1 MKRHSRAAADHG
13 RRPSVSEAHP
23 SPSSST
29 AIELRGIRKHFGP
42 VRANDGIDLKVR
54 AGTIHGILGE
64 NGAGKSTLM
73 KILAGFIPMTGG
85 TILMDGH
92 EASYA
97 DPAGA
102 TALGIGMLYQ
112 DPLDFPPM
120 SILENFMAG
129 QASGIRLCRD
139 FFRQRLAALCGELGF
154 SLNSDA
160 PAGRLTVGERQQL
173 ELLRLLSAGT
183 RVLILDEPTTGISA
197 VQKEVLFTALKK
209 LASEG
214 RSVILVSHKI
224 EDIEALCDEITVL
237 REGVVAGRMERPFNT
252 SLLLAM
258 MFGTEPAPTS
268 RPGRAA
274 GEEILRL
281 EGVSAMGGRTG
292 LRDCTAGF
300 KKGEIV
306 GLAGLEGSGQDVFL
320 RVASG
325 LVRPLV
331 GRISICGRDMTNRG
345 YHAFRRFGV
354 AFQPAAR
361 IEEGLIRGLTITE
374 HCAIKRRR
382 KSFLVK
388 WGSAE
393 KSARERIERFQ
404 VAGRPQSLVESLSGG
419 NQQRLLLSF
428 LPGSPGLL
436 LLENPTR
443 GLDVESVHW
452 VWDRLNAF
460 AAKGATIVF
469 SSPELDEI
477 LMVSDRVLVFFD
489 GRIIKDER
497 PEETNALELGRA
509 IAGKV

>member
-1 MKRHSRAAADHG
+1 M
-13 RRPSVSEAHP
+13 
-23 SPSSST
+23 
-29 AIELRGIRKHFGP
+29 AIELQRIHKHFGP
-42 VRANDGIDLKVR
+42 VRANNGIDLEVR
-54 AGTIHGILGE
+54 PGTIHGVLGE

-73 KILAGFIPMTGG
+73 KILAGFIQKTAG

-92 EASYA
+92 AVSYA
-97 DPAGA
+97 NPAGA

-112 DPLDFPPM
+112 DPLDFPLM
-120 SILENFMAG
+120 SVMENFMAG
-129 QASGIRLCRD
+129 QVSGMRLRRES
-139 FFRQRLAALCGELGF
+139 FRKRFTALCGSLGF
-154 SLNSDA
+154 DLNPDI
-160 PAGRLTVGERQQL
+160 PVGRLTVGERQQL

-183 RVLILDEPTTGISA
+183 RVLILDEPTTGISGL
-197 VQKEVLFTALKK
+197 QKEALFTALKK

-237 REGVVAGRMERPFNT
+237 REGMVAGHMIKPFDT
-252 SLLLAM
+252 PLLLAM
-258 MFGTEPAPTS
+258 MFGSEPAPAA
-268 RPGRAA
+268 RAA
-274 GEEILRL
+274 RMAGVEVLRL
-281 EGVSAMGGRTG
+281 EGVSAPGGRTG
-292 LRDCTAGF
+292 LRECTAGF
-300 KKGEIV
+300 RRGEIV

-325 LVRPLV
+325 LVRPAR
-331 GRISICGRDMTNRG
+331 GRVFIDGQDMTGRG
-345 YHAFRRFGV
+345 YHAFRRLGV

-374 HCAIKRRR
+374 HCAIKGRR

-393 KSARERIERFQ
+393 KSARDRIERFQ
-404 VAGRPQSLVESLSGG
+404 VAGRPHSLVESLSGG

-428 LPGSPGLL
+428 LPPKPELL

-452 VWDRLNAF
+452 VWDHLNAF
-460 AAKGATIVF
+460 AAQGTAIVF

-489 GRIIKDER
+489 GRIIKDEQ
-497 PEETNALELGRA
+497 PEETDALEMGRA